1 MVGWPLGNR
10 CSPIGVDIGTR
21 SVKLVQFNAERT
33 RVVEAVR
40 WDLPLNGH
48 ADPEE
53 HDALVVQALNRARQG
68 RAFRGRKAVLCLS
81 GENLFVQNLR
91 VAQATGTEL
100 ERTVCA
106 EAAGRLPFSSDEAEL
121 RFLEADNV
129 RQGDSIR
136 REVILLACRKAA
148 LGRTLAVAEQADF
161 DPVAVDVEP
170 AALLRCYCRQYRRD
184 ADQEQRVM
192 FVNVGASLTVVV
204 IARGSDAMF
213 IKYLDVGGRH
223 LDDAVAKHL
232 KMSLAD
238 ATALRR
244 HNGDRRADQR
254 DPEIT
259 KSIAEATRP
268 ILDRLAK
275 EIAMCLR
282 YYSVT
287 FRGQPLSK
295 LVLGGGEAT
304 EGLVEWLKPRAGL
317 ECELGQPLR
326 AFQAPE
332 LPGRTGQWDVA
343 AGLALRETP

>member
-48 ADPEE
+48 VGPED
-53 HDALVVQALNRARQG
+53 HDAAVVQALNRARQG

-326 AFQAPE
+326 AFQTPE